1 MTVKNKYVNNSKISE
16 AKFREII
23 KYFALDLEANKI
35 FILINISRNTINKYL
50 HKIRERIS
58 ECCMQHSD
66 ISGIIEIDESYFGA
80 KRVKGKRGRGASG
93 KIKVFGLLKR
103 GEFYVCTSNKWKST
117 QKRKY

>member
-16 AKFREII
+16 GKFREII

-35 FILINISRNTINKYL
+35 
-50 HKIRERIS
+50 RERIL

-103 GEFYVCTSNKWKST
+103 GDKIYT
-117 QKRKY
+117 QIVDNCSRKTLNP